1 MRESAVKPIELHGV
15 SVIGSNDN
23 GDAATRLEDVRLS
36 LAPGEWLY
44 IVGVNGSGK
53 STLARMLAGLY
64 TEGMTGDYQRGF
76 AGANVSPIVLQ
87 QPVAQLFGETPREEI
102 QFALEWQ
109 RRPADEIEAAAERVL
124 ERVGLLALADEPWHR
139 LSGGQLQLTA
149 FAAAIAG
156 AARLIVLDEATAML
170 DERTR
175 ATIVQET
182 RRLQRQGTSIVW
194 VTQRLD
200 ELEPGSR
207 VVTVS
212 EGRIVFDGDVRQ
224 MLYGQDDD
232 GITPCEQAGLRMPY
246 LPAMALQLRRQGQL
260 KDPLPVTAEEWR
272 RVLGDVADGEWA
284 ARDTTARA

>member
-1 MRESAVKPIELHGV
+1 MMAVVDQRMELNGV
-15 SVIGSNDN
+15 SVIGSKDN
-23 GDAATRLEDVRLS
+23 GDTVTRLEDVRLS

-53 STLARMLAGLY
+53 STLARVLAGLY
-64 TEGMTGDYQRGF
+64 TDGMIGEYSRGF
-76 AGANVSPIVLQ
+76 AGSNVSPIVLQ
-87 QPVAQLFGETPREEI
+87 QPQAQLFGETPREEI
-102 QFALEWQ
+102 QFALEWKM
-109 RRPADEIEAAAERVL
+109 RPAVEIGPAVERVL
-124 ERVGLLALADEPWHR
+124 ERVGLLALADEPWDR

-156 AARLIVLDEATAML
+156 EAPLIVLDEATAML
-170 DERTR
+170 DERSR
-175 ATIVQET
+175 VTIAKEA
-182 RRLQRQGTSIVW
+182 RRLQRRGTSIVW

-200 ELEPGSR
+200 ELEPESR

-212 EGRIVFDGDVRQ
+212 EGRIVFDGDVRE
-224 MLYGQDDD
+224 MLYGQEDDA
-232 GITPCEQAGLRMPY
+232 ITPCEHAGLRMPY

-284 ARDTTARA
+284 GAAG

>member
-1 MRESAVKPIELHGV
+1 MRAAVDQRMKMNGV
-15 SVIGSNDN
+15 SVIGSEDH
-23 GDAATRLEDVRLS
+23 GDPAIRLEDVRLA

-64 TEGMTGDYQRGF
+64 TEGTSGEYSRGF
-76 AGANVSPIVLQ
+76 AGAHVSPIVLQ
-87 QPVAQLFGETPREEI
+87 QPHAQLFGETPREEI
-102 QFALEWQ
+102 QFALEWK
-109 RRPADEIEAAAERVL
+109 RRPADEIGSVTERVL
-124 ERVGLLALADEPWHR
+124 ERLGLLALADEPWNR
-139 LSGGQLQLTA
+139 LSGGQLQLAA

-156 AARLIVLDEATAML
+156 EAPLIVLDEATAML
-170 DERTR
+170 DERSR
-175 ATIVQET
+175 ATIAIEA
-182 RRLQRQGTSIVW
+182 RRLQRQGTAIVW

-200 ELEPGSR
+200 ELEPDSR

-246 LPAMALQLRRQGQL
+246 LPAMALQLRRQGRL
-260 KDPLPVTAEEWR
+260 KDPLPV
-272 RVLGDVADGEWA
+272 
-284 ARDTTARA
+284 